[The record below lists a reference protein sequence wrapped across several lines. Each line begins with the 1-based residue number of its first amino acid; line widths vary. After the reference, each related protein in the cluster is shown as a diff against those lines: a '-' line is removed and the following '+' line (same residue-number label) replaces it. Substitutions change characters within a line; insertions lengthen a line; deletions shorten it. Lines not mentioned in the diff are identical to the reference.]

1 MAEGW
6 VLIDTSVWI
15 HALRPTGNPLLREQV
30 RHLLAEGRAAT
41 CEMIILELA
50 GGTRTEGEYLELS
63 EDLEALKQFPVTAS
77 VWRSAHG
84 IAHTLQ
90 RRGLSIPATDH
101 LIASVALSYPCRL
114 LHRDKHF
121 ELIARHIGVP
131 IWKPSSAN
139 Y

>member
-1 MAEGW
+1 MANDW

-15 HALRPTGNPLLREQV
+15 HALRPTGDALVREQV

-50 GGTRTEGEYLELS
+50 GGTRTEGEYQEFC
-63 EDLEALKQFPVTAS
+63 EDLEALEQFPVTAS
-77 VWRSAHG
+77 VWKSAYRM
-84 IAHTLQ
+84 AHTLQ

-101 LIASVALSYPCRL
+101 LIASVVLSYPCRL

-121 ELIARHIGVP
+121 DLLARHVP
-131 IWKPSSAN
+131 LPVLARR
-139 Y
+139 